1 MNWTS
6 LTTKDWHA
14 RAAGVR
20 YETRH
25 FIDGRFVDS
34 VPRGRFTVVTPATGT
49 PLCEV
54 SAGTAAD
61 IDLAVASAKRSFA
74 ARVWS
79 RKAPR
84 ERMAILAAYSRL
96 LEANAEKFSL
106 LDTLCMGKPINDMV
120 KIDVP
125 AAAAYIAYFAYMVDT
140 I

>member
-25 FIDGRFVDS
+25 FIDGQFVDS
-34 VPRGRFTVVTPATGT
+34 VARGRFTVVNPATGT

-61 IDLAVASAKRSFA
+61 IDLAVAAAKRSFA

-84 ERMAILAAYSRL
+84 GLLAIMATYSRL
-96 LEANAEKFSL
+96 LLEDTEKFS
-106 LDTLCMGKPINDMV
+106 
-120 KIDVP
+120 
-125 AAAAYIAYFAYMVDT
+125 
-140 I
+140 

>member
-1 MNWTS
+1 MNLTT

-25 FIDGRFVDS
+25 FIDGQYVDS
-34 VPRGRFTVVTPATGT
+34 AARGRFTVINPATGA

-61 IDLAVASAKRSFA
+61 IDLAVAAAKRTFA
-74 ARVWS
+74 SRVWS

-84 ERMAILAAYSRL
+84 DRMAVLATYARL
-96 LEANAEKFSL
+96 IDATTERSAFV
-106 LDTLCMGKPINDMV
+106 DRLCMGKATTATV
-120 KIDVP
+120 
-125 AAAAYIAYFAYMVDT
+125 T
-140 I
+140 